1 MRVPPTVDA
10 RPDGVG
16 RHLDLPLP
24 LAANRLAAMHKSGQ
38 RRRSKF
44 RNLGLWIW
52 VLLAILVVLGT
63 VSRIVN
69 GPRELPAP
77 DQLSMAVSVV
87 VA

>member
-1 MRVPPTVDA
+1 
-10 RPDGVG
+10 
-16 RHLDLPLP
+16 
-24 LAANRLAAMHKSGQ
+24 MHKPGQ

-52 VLLAILVVLGT
+52 VLLAILVLLGT
-63 VSRIVN
+63 ISRIVN

-87 VA
+87 AIHELRLAEASSPTPDLGPVELGWHLDLVQ